1 MKKITILSLFPEF
14 YESFLNTSIIKRAIS
29 KKLIKIEIINYR
41 DFTLDKHHRVDSAP
55 IGGGAGLILK
65 CQPIVDALKSIKEP
79 TYKILLSPKGNL
91 YNQKKANE
99 LLKHEHIVLIAGH
112 YEGHDERLLNYIDE
126 EISLGDYI
134 LTGGE
139 IPSLAIADS
148 LIRLIDGSINKESL
162 IDESFNNDLLE
173 YPQYTEPYNFD
184 GYQVPDILYSG
195 NHQAIQKYR
204 LKEALKLTKEKRPDL
219 FKEHTYT
226 KEEKK
231 LLKEIENQDEE
242 PKWYK
247 DALTKGKRFLK

>member
-14 YESFLNTSIIKRAIS
+14 YQSFLNTSIIKRAIN
-29 KKLIKIEIINYR
+29 KKIIEIEIINYR

-65 CQPIVDALKSIKEP
+65 CQPIIDALKSVSEP
-79 TYKILLSPKGNL
+79 NYKILLSPKGNL
-91 YNQKKANE
+91 YNQSKANE
-99 LLKHEHIVLIAGH
+99 LLKRDHIVLIAGH
-112 YEGHDERLLNYIDE
+112 YEGHDERILNYIDE

-148 LIRLIDGSINKESL
+148 LIRLIDGSISKDSL
-162 IDESFNNDLLE
+162 LEESFNNDLLE

-204 LKEALKLTKEKRPDL
+204 LKQAIKLTKEKRPDL
-219 FKEHTYT
+219 FNKHKFNNLEQR
-226 KEEKK
+226 
-231 LLKEIENQDEE
+231 LLKEIQNNIEE
-242 PKWYK
+242 PKWYQE
-247 DALTKGKRFLK
+247 ALKKGQKFLK